1 MREKIMKQFCKKIS
15 LLLAICAGTSIAQA
29 PPLPK
34 LLPEIQRKI
43 ANQQIKDAVAYMRQF
58 SELAHTFTFEEF
70 RSVYFSHDGRKI
82 IVALVD
88 GTVKIL
94 DVQTGQPI
102 RNLLDPNIQ
111 GNAAHTGAVNDAIFS
126 PDDSKIVT
134 ASDDNTAKIWNKQVR
149 TLQGHNASVSFAT
162 FTLDGKNVIT
172 ISVDGI
178 LKMWNADTGRL
189 LYTIQLPG
197 STVFVEFSNDD
208 KKIAFASD
216 ARTVGI
222 LNVQTGQLIHTL
234 QDPNIQGN
242 TTHIDKINKA
252 IFSFDDS
259 KILTFSKDK
268 TVKIWNA
275 QTGQLIDTL
284 QDPNIQGNT
293 THIDKI
299 NKPIFSFDDSKI
311 LTFSKDKTVK
321 IWNAQ
326 TGQLIQTLQ
335 GPTFIGSSSLV
346 DFVGFSPD
354 SRKIIIAVSEYNEED
369 ELEASFS
376 IVTIWDILTGQLI
389 QTLQDPDIKG
399 NTTHISKVSAFRFS
413 FDGKTIITVSSV
425 DKTVKR
431 WEAQTGQLIQTLRDP
446 ATQGNTTHDS
456 SINTVK
462 FSHDGIMMITASVDG
477 TVKIW
482 DSQLKSGRKKRVFN
496 WFESELRPDQAA
508 VIARLHKA
516 KLQGKKLVLEDDLF
530 TFNTMPKHVRLLLIE
545 YLGVTEKPWYERILI
560 YMKKLM
566 QR

>member
-1 MREKIMKQFCKKIS
+1 MKQFCKKIS
-15 LLLAICAGTSIAQA
+15 LLLAIGAGTSIAPQE
-29 PPLPK
+29 PLPG
-34 LLPEIQRKI
+34 LPPEVQRKI

-58 SELAHTFTFEEF
+58 PELAHTFTFEDF
-70 RSVYFSHDGRKI
+70 RSVDFSHDGRKI
-82 IVALVD
+82 IIALVD

-102 RNLLDPNIQ
+102 RNLMDPNIQ
-111 GNAAHTGAVNDAIFS
+111 GNAAHTGAVNGASFS
-126 PDDSKIVT
+126 RDDSKIVT
-134 ASDDNTAKIWNKQVR
+134 YSDDNTVKIWNKQIR
-149 TLQGHNASVSFAT
+149 TLQDHTDTVWLARFI
-162 FTLDGKNVIT
+162 LDDKNVIT
-172 ISVDGI
+172 GSADRTVKIWD
-178 LKMWNADTGRL
+178 ADTGQLRH
-189 LYTIQLPG
+189 TIQAGDPFN
-197 STVFVEFSNDD
+197 FVGFSNDD
-208 KKIAFASD
+208 KKIVFASAD
-216 ARTVGI
+216 RTVVI
-222 LNVQTGQLIHTL
+222 YDVQTGQLIHTL

-242 TTHIDKINKA
+242 TTHIDEIYHA

-259 KILTFSKDK
+259 KILTASKDK
-268 TVKIWNA
+268 TVKIWSA
-275 QTGQLIDTL
+275 QTGQLIQTL

-299 NKPIFSFDDSKI
+299 DKAIFNSDGSKI
-311 LTFSKDKTVK
+311 LTTGSYDKTVK

-335 GPTFIGSSSLV
+335 GPAIMGSDTSLV

-369 ELEASFS
+369 ELEASYS
-376 IVTIWDILTGQLI
+376 TVKILDILTGQLI
-389 QTLQDPDIKG
+389 QTFQDPDIKG
-399 NTTHISKVSAFRFS
+399 STTHTSYVDAVRFS
-413 FDGKTIITVSSV
+413 LDGKTIITASGI

-456 SINTVK
+456 YINKVK

-482 DSQLKSGRKKRVFN
+482 DSQLKSGRKQRMFN
-496 WFESELRPDQAA
+496 WFKSDLRPDQAA

-545 YLGVTEKPWYERILI
+545 YLGVTRQKPWYERIGIYIQKLI
-560 YMKKLM
+560 QK
-566 QR
+566 